1 MGCVSR
7 NTQAG
12 VCHQVIGARSGT
24 ELLAEASPLT
34 VDSEDE
40 AFLSPA
46 GHVQHHARVCA

>member
-12 VCHQVIGARSGT
+12 VCHQVIGARSGP

-34 VDSEDE
+34 MDSKDE

-46 GHVQHHARVCA
+46 GHVQRHARVCA